1 VDGEREPVIGE
12 SSGAVREVR
21 AVKDEQALYLRL
33 VLDEDESWR
42 TSPITVGLDVRPG
55 PNGGL
60 PGHAGVYPQ
69 ADVAVVIGPGEEAEL
84 LQAAWWEP
92 TRIRYGL
99 GYGYV
104 EVDPADMKQGSGAWV
119 RPLQILNR
127 PQEVAATGKKH
138 AAEFHELGK
147 FPFGSTG
154 PENDDFDA
162 RAVVAAAGKVVE
174 LRMPWALLGF
184 SDPSLTLYDEQPKGP
199 TKTLKAG
206 RVGIAVLADGDPLL
220 ETNGYAWEPW
230 QGVTWHER
238 RKQGF
243 DELAKT
249 MRELSAAP

>member
-1 VDGEREPVIGE
+1 VIAE
-12 SSGAVREVR
+12 SRGAVREVR

-42 TSPITVGLDVRPG
+42 TSPITIGLDVRPG
-55 PNGGL
+55 SNAGL

-69 ADVAVVIGPGEEAEL
+69 ADVAVVVGPGDEAEL

-99 GYGYV
+99 GYGFV
-104 EVDPADMKQGSGAWV
+104 DVDPADMKQGSGVWV

-127 PQEVAATGKKH
+127 PQEIRATGEERP
-138 AAEFHELGK
+138 AELYELGT
-147 FPFGSTG
+147 FPFGSTD
-154 PENDDFDA
+154 PESDDFDA
-162 RAVVAAAGKVVE
+162 RTIVAAAGKVVE
-174 LRMPWALLGF
+174 LRLPWALLGF
-184 SDPSLTLYDEQPKGP
+184 ADPSSLTLYDEQPQAK

-206 RVGIAVLADGDPLL
+206 RVGIAVLDGGHPLL

-243 DELAKT
+243 DGLAKT